1 MHRTKIRKV
10 LNVYYVFDF
19 LSLLFVAFESHL
31 EQNRK
36 KIELQKFL
44 QCLKFERENDNF
56 SKLTDEV

>member
-10 LNVYYVFDF
+10 LNVYYAFDF

-36 KIELQKFL
+36 KIELQNFL
-44 QCLKFERENDNF
+44 QCLNFER
-56 SKLTDEV
+56 